1 MTCLPIRRLL
11 TRPLPLRGCLLYKE
25 VFTPKG
31 KGLALPLGSRGSSP
45 VLRSIKIIPSLNR
58 KLSYA
63 SLVAD
68 REGPSLWMH
77 SFCRHPHFGST
88 FQWEPAFFTSQK
100 RRMGSNHT
108 GFSYRIRLLQRSQH
122 LLMRIGEP
130 H

>member
-11 TRPLPLRGCLLYKE
+11 TRPLPLRGYLIYKE

-45 VLRSIKIIPSLNR
+45 VLRSIKIIQSLNR
-58 KLSYA
+58 KLPYA

-77 SFCRHPHFGST
+77 SFCRHPHFGPT

-100 RRMGSNHT
+100 KGLKSHRILL
-108 GFSYRIRLLQRSQH
+108 SYKIVAKETTLVD
-122 LLMRIGEP
+122 ENW
-130 H
+130 